1 MLLVQALK
9 VQGGRLCPQP
19 PQALEGMLASPVD
32 IQESTWT

>member
-9 VQGGRLCPQP
+9 VKGGSLCPQL
-19 PQALEGMLASPVD
+19 PQALEGVLASPVD